1 LPATVRIDRSFV
13 NFSDN
18 ASICKSDSLF
28 SILAGGCPEARLGT
42 MLKTKTLSIAVAVW
56 VIGTLA
62 GVPAGAQNPKPLG
75 SFGDWQALTFEEDG
89 KAGCYVI
96 AEPARKE
103 GNYTSRG
110 AVYALVTHRPADDK
124 LNVFTIIAGYT
135 FKEGS
140 EVTLEIGQ
148 QKFSLFTQE
157 GMAWAA
163 DDDDPRIV
171 DALKKGAGMVVRGV
185 SSRGT
190 DTTDTYSLMGFT
202 RAYNAMGEA
211 CGLTQ

>member
-1 LPATVRIDRSFV
+1 
-13 NFSDN
+13 
-18 ASICKSDSLF
+18 
-28 SILAGGCPEARLGT
+28 
-42 MLKTKTLSIAVAVW
+42 VW

-62 GVPAGAQNPKPLG
+62 AVPAGAQNPNPIG

-89 KAGCYVI
+89 KSGCYVI

-110 AVYALVTHRPADDK
+110 EVYALVTHRPADDK

-135 FKEGS
+135 FQEGS
-140 EVTLEIGQ
+140 EATLEIGQ

-157 GMAWAA
+157 GMAWAS
-163 DDDDPRIV
+163 DDDDLKIV

-190 DTTDTYSLMGFT
+190 DTTDTYSLTGFT
-202 RAYNAMGEA
+202 RAYNAMTEA
-211 CGLTQ
+211 CGVIQ